1 MEDLWTHQTTVRHR
15 NHDVGQFS
23 AYTLTFHKHFC
34 CPTLTHFWLTC
45 LMISEAYRL
54 SAHTSVA
61 PTLTEIL
68 QVFWCQAP
76 AKQVWFCILFLLQIC
91 CGRGCQSHLSS
102 QWCFAHL
109 ENLFPYL
116 WKKIFFFKYKMTI
129 SGPST
134 HSLIESIIHCWKVGW
149 ENPSRLLSDL
159 ISPPNYYICT
169 SFPLT
174 ELWSQS
180 KKGCLHLMRWRW
192 PIPNQVTTN
201 RGILIYICWT
211 HLRESRYPN

>member
-134 HSLIESIIHCWKVGW
+134 HSLIESIAYIYTLLKGRLGKPIQIIEWFDFTTKLLYLYFIPFDWAMEPIKKRLFTPDAMEVANTKSSNNQQGHFDLYLL
-149 ENPSRLLSDL
+149 NPPQR
-159 ISPPNYYICT
+159 I
-169 SFPLT
+169 
-174 ELWSQS
+174 
-180 KKGCLHLMRWRW
+180 
-192 PIPNQVTTN
+192 
-201 RGILIYICWT
+201 
-211 HLRESRYPN
+211 